1 MEPIGIWLLSI
12 GLGDMIAGYSGEV
25 ATKTRGW
32 WAWGIGSAATL
43 SVALLGGLCWSAA
56 LGLMAW
62 SCLTLGLWLW
72 ARLPET
78 WSASRAAAILGGV
91 AGAAVVFALSGGWWP
106 EAGNG
111 AIERLI
117 DELPYPVLSGQSQG
131 RVLTILGALLFLQ
144 ATANALVRSLLAVVG
159 TPEADQS
166 LRGGR
171 FIGPMERTLIF
182 GLGVSGYLT
191 AAAVV
196 ATAKGLL
203 RFPEISKEDKTNI
216 HAATEYF
223 LVGSLAS
230 WILALAPLA
239 LL

>member
-1 MEPIGIWLLSI
+1 VEPVGIWLLSI
-12 GLGDMIAGYSGEV
+12 GLGDMIAGYSGAV
-25 ATKTRGW
+25 ATKARGR
-32 WAWGIGSAATL
+32 WAWSVGTAATL
-43 SVALLGGLCWSAA
+43 AVAPLSGLCWGAVLALTVWSA
-56 LGLMAW
+56 
-62 SCLTLGLWLW
+62 LTLGLWLW
-72 ARLPET
+72 VRLPEA
-78 WSASRAAAILGGV
+78 WSATRAATILGGV
-91 AGAAVVFALSGGWWP
+91 AGAAAIFALTGGLWP
-106 EAGNG
+106 ETKRG
-111 AIERLI
+111 ALDRLL
-117 DELPYPVLSGQSQG
+117 DDLPYPVLSGQSQG
-131 RVLTILGALLFLQ
+131 RVLTVLGALLFLQ
-144 ATANALVRSLLAVVG
+144 ASANALVRLLLAVVG

-182 GLGVSGYLT
+182 GLGVAGYLT

>member
-1 MEPIGIWLLSI
+1 M
-12 GLGDMIAGYSGEV
+12 
-25 ATKTRGW
+25 
-32 WAWGIGSAATL
+32 
-43 SVALLGGLCWSAA
+43 
-56 LGLMAW
+56 
-62 SCLTLGLWLW
+62 
-72 ARLPET
+72 
-78 WSASRAAAILGGV
+78 
-91 AGAAVVFALSGGWWP
+91 
-106 EAGNG
+106 
-111 AIERLI
+111 
-117 DELPYPVLSGQSQG
+117 
-131 RVLTILGALLFLQ
+131 FLQ
-144 ATANALVRSLLAVVG
+144 ASANALVRLLLAVVG

-182 GLGVSGYLT
+182 GLGVAGYLT

-203 RFPEISKEDKTNI
+203 RFPEISKEDKHDI

-239 LL
+239 LF